1 MDRWSQHVSFKILVT
16 LVLPLSKF
24 LVTFNSRKEPGWNVP
39 ESPKSD
45 RHTHDR
51 GSKSRGELSHQHK
64 ATKQPERGFETFL
77 PWVKSDLLPFC
88 ESSPVEEHL
97 DAFVQV
103 SSREWFGTRVSDSLG
118 SCRCHGYSVAGH
130 GWLWNFLGLVYSFGQ
145 RQHSLSFELG
155 TNSGCIASA
164 THGISTVLI
173 LFGRTRRHRIQKTP
187 RIPCRDVEIWERSLR
202 CLSKVYHS
210 KISMMKTSCN
220 HNWCDFS
227 SYGVSM
233 YLAKCWIVTLPMT
246 NARFG
251 CVQTAAHHLTQ

>member
-1 MDRWSQHVSFKILVT
+1 MLRNVLTISQIWPSAILWVF
-16 LVLPLSKF
+16 PCWIAC
-24 LVTFNSRKEPGWNVP
+24 FNK
-39 ESPKSD
+39 
-45 RHTHDR
+45 
-51 GSKSRGELSHQHK
+51 
-64 ATKQPERGFETFL
+64 
-77 PWVKSDLLPFC
+77 
-88 ESSPVEEHL
+88 EHL

-103 SSREWFGTRVSDSLG
+103 SSRKWFGTRVSDSLG

-145 RQHSLSFELG
+145 WQHSLSFELG
-155 TNSGCIASA
+155 TNSCCIASA

-173 LFGRTRRHRIQKTP
+173 LFGRTRRHRIQKTL
-187 RIPCRDVEIWERSLR
+187 RIPCRDVEIWERRLR
-202 CLSKVYHS
+202 FLSKVYHWRLAWWRQVAV
-210 KISMMKTSCN
+210 
-220 HNWCDFS
+220 HNWWAFS